1 MKNAP
6 IKMIFAFLSGPLVVW
21 ILSLFKLVLAPSYQG
36 FSELLFLPL
45 CLLGFPVTV
54 VYMFQ
59 KKLTWPQGLITGIL
73 SITVPVILFILAS
86 PIYLP
91 SGMSTCRQ
99 VESSGL
105 KVKYACSDSSSDDP
119 SFHREFTVEGIKGS
133 PIMRVTDG

>member
-21 ILSLFKLVLAPSYQG
+21 ILSLFKLVLAPPYQG

-133 PIMRVTDG
+133 PIMRITDG